1 MHALPIAITLKRRR
15 AFQSF
20 LGVSPAL
27 IAIGLFLIVPILIVI
42 GYSLMEANPYG
53 GVNKVFSSD
62 AYTSLLFERQLD
74 DSLAFADSYL
84 LIALRSIG
92 IAGLTTVITLLVG
105 FPVAVWLAM
114 QPPHRRGLL
123 IFLITVPF
131 WANLLIRTYAWILLL
146 RNTGVINNSLM
157 GLGVIDQ
164 PLQLLYT
171 DGAVLLGLVY
181 TYAPFVVLPIY
192 ATLEKMDIRLLEAAQ
207 DLYAGRIRT
216 LRKVVLPIAKP
227 GIFAGAILTFVP
239 CLGAMIA
246 PELLGGGTRMMLGN
260 LIFRQFSD
268 ARNWPFGAALSL
280 VLMAAVMLVLTVYA
294 LRAGRQRIAK
304 GGAWCGVYSIHTA
317 LGCRIFQ
324 ASVVSASCST
334 YTSTRPSWCWWCSRS
349 TPTSPRP
356 YGPASAWTGTGRR
369 SPTRPCARRRATVC

>member
-1 MHALPIAITLKRRR
+1 MHASSISQHLERRKALR
-15 AFQSF
+15 SV

-62 AYTSLLFERQLD
+62 AYTALLFERQLD
-74 DSLAFADSYL
+74 DSLAFTDSYL

-92 IAGLTTVITLLVG
+92 IAGLTTLITLLIG

-114 QPPHRRGLL
+114 QPVQRRGLL

-157 GLGVIDQ
+157 DLGLIHE

-207 DLYAGRIRT
+207 DLYAGRWRT

-294 LRAGRQRIAK
+294 LRAQRQRTLQE
-304 GGAWCGVYSIHTA
+304 GA
-317 LGCRIFQ
+317 
-324 ASVVSASCST
+324 
-334 YTSTRPSWCWWCSRS
+334 
-349 TPTSPRP
+349 
-356 YGPASAWTGTGRR
+356 
-369 SPTRPCARRRATVC
+369 

>member
-1 MHALPIAITLKRRR
+1 MHRSTRSGAALHERR
-15 AFQSF
+15 QSLRNL

-27 IAIGLFLIVPILIVI
+27 LAIGLFLIVPILLVV

-53 GVNKVFSSD
+53 GVEPVFSTES
-62 AYTSLLFERQLD
+62 YLSLLFERQLD
-74 DSLAFADSYL
+74 DSLAFVDAYL

-92 IAGLTTVITLLVG
+92 IAAATTLVTLLIG

-114 QPPHRRGLL
+114 QPPHKRGLL

-146 RNTGVINNSLM
+146 RETGVVNGTLM
-157 GLGVIDQ
+157 GLGLVDQ

-192 ATLEKMDIRLLEAAQ
+192 ATLEKMDMRLLEAAQ
-207 DLYAGRIRT
+207 DLYAGRWRT
-216 LRKVVLPIAKP
+216 LRKVVLPIARP
-227 GIFAGAILTFVP
+227 GILAGAILTFVP
-239 CLGAMIA
+239 CLGAMVA

-268 ARNWPFGAALSL
+268 ARNWPFGSALAL
-280 VLMAAVMLVLTVYA
+280 VLMAAVMLVLTLYA
-294 LRAGRQRIAK
+294 LRAERVRIAR
-304 GGAWCGVYSIHTA
+304 GGV
-317 LGCRIFQ
+317 
-324 ASVVSASCST
+324 
-334 YTSTRPSWCWWCSRS
+334 
-349 TPTSPRP
+349 
-356 YGPASAWTGTGRR
+356 
-369 SPTRPCARRRATVC
+369 

>member
-1 MHALPIAITLKRRR
+1 MHASSISQHLERRKALR
-15 AFQSF
+15 SV

-62 AYTSLLFERQLD
+62 AYTALLFERQLD
-74 DSLAFADSYL
+74 DSLAFTDSYL

-92 IAGLTTVITLLVG
+92 IAGLTTLITLLIG

-114 QPPHRRGLL
+114 QPVQRRGLL

-157 GLGVIDQ
+157 ELGLIHE

-207 DLYAGRIRT
+207 DLYAGRWRT

-294 LRAGRQRIAK
+294 LRAQRQRTLQE
-304 GGAWCGVYSIHTA
+304 GA
-317 LGCRIFQ
+317 
-324 ASVVSASCST
+324 
-334 YTSTRPSWCWWCSRS
+334 
-349 TPTSPRP
+349 
-356 YGPASAWTGTGRR
+356 
-369 SPTRPCARRRATVC
+369 

>member
-1 MHALPIAITLKRRR
+1 MHASSISQHLERRKALR
-15 AFQSF
+15 SF

-53 GVNKVFSSD
+53 GVNQAFSSD

-74 DSLAFADSYL
+74 DSLAFTDSYL

-92 IAGLTTVITLLVG
+92 IAGLTTVITLLIG

-114 QPPHRRGLL
+114 QPVQRRGLL

-157 GLGVIDQ
+157 DLGLIHE

-207 DLYAGRIRT
+207 DLYAGRWRT

-294 LRAGRQRIAK
+294 LRAQRQRTLQE
-304 GGAWCGVYSIHTA
+304 GA
-317 LGCRIFQ
+317 
-324 ASVVSASCST
+324 
-334 YTSTRPSWCWWCSRS
+334 
-349 TPTSPRP
+349 
-356 YGPASAWTGTGRR
+356 
-369 SPTRPCARRRATVC
+369 

>member
-1 MHALPIAITLKRRR
+1 MHRSTRSGAALHARR
-15 AFQSF
+15 QSLRNL

-27 IAIGLFLIVPILIVI
+27 LAIGLFLIVPILLVV

-53 GVNKVFSSD
+53 GVEPVFSTES
-62 AYTSLLFERQLD
+62 YLSLLFERQLD
-74 DSLAFADSYL
+74 DSLAFVDAYL

-92 IAGLTTVITLLVG
+92 IAAATTLVTLLIG

-114 QPPHRRGLL
+114 QPPHKRGLL

-146 RNTGVINNSLM
+146 RETGVVNGTLM
-157 GLGVIDQ
+157 GLGLVDQ

-192 ATLEKMDIRLLEAAQ
+192 ATLEKMDMRLLEAAQ
-207 DLYAGRIRT
+207 DLYAGRWRT
-216 LRKVVLPIAKP
+216 LRKVVLPIARP
-227 GIFAGAILTFVP
+227 GILAGAILTFVP
-239 CLGAMIA
+239 CLGAMVA

-268 ARNWPFGAALSL
+268 ARNWPFGSALAL
-280 VLMAAVMLVLTVYA
+280 VLMAAVMLVLTLYA
-294 LRAGRQRIAK
+294 LRAERVRIAQ
-304 GGAWCGVYSIHTA
+304 GGV
-317 LGCRIFQ
+317 
-324 ASVVSASCST
+324 
-334 YTSTRPSWCWWCSRS
+334 
-349 TPTSPRP
+349 
-356 YGPASAWTGTGRR
+356 
-369 SPTRPCARRRATVC
+369 

>member
-1 MHALPIAITLKRRR
+1 MHASSISQHLERRKALR
-15 AFQSF
+15 SF

-27 IAIGLFLIVPILIVI
+27 VAIGLFLIVPILIVI

-92 IAGLTTVITLLVG
+92 IAGLTTVITLLIG

-114 QPPHRRGLL
+114 QPVQRRGLL

-157 GLGVIDQ
+157 GLGIIHE

-207 DLYAGRIRT
+207 DLYAGRWRT

-294 LRAGRQRIAK
+294 LRAQRQRTLQE
-304 GGAWCGVYSIHTA
+304 GA
-317 LGCRIFQ
+317 
-324 ASVVSASCST
+324 
-334 YTSTRPSWCWWCSRS
+334 
-349 TPTSPRP
+349 
-356 YGPASAWTGTGRR
+356 
-369 SPTRPCARRRATVC
+369 

>member
-1 MHALPIAITLKRRR
+1 MHRSTRSGAALHERR
-15 AFQSF
+15 QSLRNL

-27 IAIGLFLIVPILIVI
+27 LAIGLFLIVPILLVV

-53 GVNKVFSSD
+53 GVEPVFSTE
-62 AYTSLLFERQLD
+62 AYLSLLFERQLD
-74 DSLAFADSYL
+74 DSLAFVDAYL

-92 IAGLTTVITLLVG
+92 IAAATTLVTLLIG

-114 QPPHRRGLL
+114 QPPHKRGLL

-146 RNTGVINNSLM
+146 RETGVVNGTLV
-157 GLGVIDQ
+157 GLGLIDQ

-192 ATLEKMDIRLLEAAQ
+192 ATLEKMDMRLLEAAQ
-207 DLYAGRIRT
+207 DLYAGRWRT
-216 LRKVVLPIAKP
+216 LRKVVLPIARP
-227 GIFAGAILTFVP
+227 GILAGAILTFVP
-239 CLGAMIA
+239 CLGAMVA

-268 ARNWPFGAALSL
+268 ARNWPFGSALAL
-280 VLMAAVMLVLTVYA
+280 VLMAAVMLVLTLYA
-294 LRAGRQRIAK
+294 LRAERVRIAR
-304 GGAWCGVYSIHTA
+304 GGV
-317 LGCRIFQ
+317 
-324 ASVVSASCST
+324 
-334 YTSTRPSWCWWCSRS
+334 
-349 TPTSPRP
+349 
-356 YGPASAWTGTGRR
+356 
-369 SPTRPCARRRATVC
+369 

>member
-1 MHALPIAITLKRRR
+1 MHRSTLTGAALHARR
-15 AFQSF
+15 QSLRNL

-27 IAIGLFLIVPILIVI
+27 LAIGLFLIVPILLVV

-53 GVNKVFSSD
+53 GVEPVFSTES
-62 AYTSLLFERQLD
+62 YLSLLFERQLD
-74 DSLAFADSYL
+74 DSLAFVDAYL

-92 IAGLTTVITLLVG
+92 IAAATTLVTLLIG

-114 QPPHRRGLL
+114 QPPHKRGLL

-146 RNTGVINNSLM
+146 RETGVVNGALV
-157 GLGVIDQ
+157 GLGLVDQ

-192 ATLEKMDIRLLEAAQ
+192 ATLEKMDMRLLEAAQ
-207 DLYAGRIRT
+207 DLYAGRWRT
-216 LRKVVLPIAKP
+216 LRTVVLPIARP
-227 GIFAGAILTFVP
+227 GILAGAILTFVP
-239 CLGAMIA
+239 CLGAMVA

-268 ARNWPFGAALSL
+268 ARNWPFGSALAL
-280 VLMAAVMLVLTVYA
+280 VLMAAVMLVLTLYA
-294 LRAGRQRIAK
+294 LRAERVRIAR
-304 GGAWCGVYSIHTA
+304 GGV
-317 LGCRIFQ
+317 
-324 ASVVSASCST
+324 
-334 YTSTRPSWCWWCSRS
+334 
-349 TPTSPRP
+349 
-356 YGPASAWTGTGRR
+356 
-369 SPTRPCARRRATVC
+369 

>member
-1 MHALPIAITLKRRR
+1 MHRSTLTGAALHERR
-15 AFQSF
+15 QSLRNL

-27 IAIGLFLIVPILIVI
+27 LAIGLFLIVPILLVV

-53 GVNKVFSSD
+53 GVEPVFSTES
-62 AYTSLLFERQLD
+62 YLSLLFERQLD
-74 DSLAFADSYL
+74 DSLAFVDSYL

-92 IAGLTTVITLLVG
+92 IAAATTLVTLLIG

-114 QPPHRRGLL
+114 QPPHKRGLL

-146 RNTGVINNSLM
+146 RETGVVNGALM
-157 GLGVIDQ
+157 GLGLVDR

-192 ATLEKMDIRLLEAAQ
+192 ATLEKMDMRLLEAAQ
-207 DLYAGRIRT
+207 DLYAGRWRT
-216 LRKVVLPIAKP
+216 LRKVVLPIARP
-227 GIFAGAILTFVP
+227 GILAGAILTFVP
-239 CLGAMIA
+239 CLGAMVA

-268 ARNWPFGAALSL
+268 ARNWPFGSALAL
-280 VLMAAVMLVLTVYA
+280 VLMAAVMLVLTLYA
-294 LRAGRQRIAK
+294 LRAERVRIAR
-304 GGAWCGVYSIHTA
+304 GGV
-317 LGCRIFQ
+317 
-324 ASVVSASCST
+324 
-334 YTSTRPSWCWWCSRS
+334 
-349 TPTSPRP
+349 
-356 YGPASAWTGTGRR
+356 
-369 SPTRPCARRRATVC
+369 

>member
-1 MHALPIAITLKRRR
+1 MNELSTTGGSLERRR
-15 AFQSF
+15 ALRSF

-27 IAIGLFLIVPILIVI
+27 VSIGLFLIVPIFIVVA
-42 GYSLMEANPYG
+42 YSLMQANPYG
-53 GVNKVFSSD
+53 GVNQQFSID
-62 AYTSLLFERQLD
+62 AYVSLLFERQLD

-84 LIALRSIG
+84 VIALRSIG
-92 IAGLTTVITLLVG
+92 IAAATTLITLLVG

-114 QPPHRRGLL
+114 QPAHRRGLL

-146 RNTGVINNSLM
+146 RGTGVVNGTLM
-157 GLGVIDQ
+157 SLGVIHQ
-164 PLQLLYT
+164 PLDLLYT

-192 ATLEKMDIRLLEAAQ
+192 STLEKMDMRLLEAAQ

-216 LRKVVLPIAKP
+216 LRKVVLPIARP
-227 GIFAGAILTFVP
+227 GILAGAILTFVP

-246 PELLGGGTRMMLGN
+246 PELLGGGTKMMLGN

-280 VLMAAVMLVLTVYA
+280 VLMAAVMLVLMFYA
-294 LRAGRQRIAK
+294 MRAERLRIAR
-304 GGAWCGVYSIHTA
+304 GGE
-317 LGCRIFQ
+317 
-324 ASVVSASCST
+324 
-334 YTSTRPSWCWWCSRS
+334 
-349 TPTSPRP
+349 
-356 YGPASAWTGTGRR
+356 
-369 SPTRPCARRRATVC
+369 

>member
-1 MHALPIAITLKRRR
+1 MHASSISQHLERRKALR
-15 AFQSF
+15 SV

-53 GVNKVFSSD
+53 GVNQVFSSD

-74 DSLAFADSYL
+74 DSLAFTDSYL

-92 IAGLTTVITLLVG
+92 IAGLTTLITLLIG

-114 QPPHRRGLL
+114 QPVQRRGLL

-157 GLGVIDQ
+157 GLGVIHE

-294 LRAGRQRIAK
+294 LRAQRQRTLQE
-304 GGAWCGVYSIHTA
+304 GA
-317 LGCRIFQ
+317 
-324 ASVVSASCST
+324 
-334 YTSTRPSWCWWCSRS
+334 
-349 TPTSPRP
+349 
-356 YGPASAWTGTGRR
+356 
-369 SPTRPCARRRATVC
+369 

>member
-1 MHALPIAITLKRRR
+1 MNPTPLVPGARLARRQ
-15 AFQSF
+15 AMQSF

-27 IAIGLFLIVPILIVI
+27 AAIGLFLILPILIVVA
-42 GYSLMEANPYG
+42 YSLMEANPYG
-53 GVNKVFSSD
+53 GVNRVFSGES
-62 AYTSLLFERQLD
+62 YLSLLFERQLD

-84 LIALRSIG
+84 VIALRSVG
-92 IAGLTTVITLLVG
+92 IAAATTLITLLVG

-114 QPPHRRGLL
+114 QPAHRRGLL

-146 RNTGVINNSLM
+146 RGSGVVNNSLM
-157 GLGVIDQ
+157 GLGLISE

-192 ATLEKMDIRLLEAAQ
+192 AWLEKMDMRLLEAAQ
-207 DLYAGRIRT
+207 DLYAGRLRT
-216 LRKVVLPIAKP
+216 LRKVVLPIARP
-227 GIFAGAILTFVP
+227 GILAGAILTFVP

-246 PELLGGGTRMMLGN
+246 PELLGGGTKMMLGN

-280 VLMAAVMLVLTVYA
+280 VLMAAVMLVLTFYA
-294 LRAGRQRIAK
+294 LRAERQRLAR
-304 GGAWCGVYSIHTA
+304 GGV
-317 LGCRIFQ
+317 
-324 ASVVSASCST
+324 
-334 YTSTRPSWCWWCSRS
+334 
-349 TPTSPRP
+349 
-356 YGPASAWTGTGRR
+356 
-369 SPTRPCARRRATVC
+369 

>member
-1 MHALPIAITLKRRR
+1 MHASSISQHLERRKALR
-15 AFQSF
+15 SF

-27 IAIGLFLIVPILIVI
+27 VAISLFLIVPILIVI

-53 GVNKVFSSD
+53 GVNKVLSSD

-92 IAGLTTVITLLVG
+92 IAGLTTVITLLIG

-114 QPPHRRGLL
+114 QPVQRRGLL

-157 GLGVIDQ
+157 GLGVIHE

-207 DLYAGRIRT
+207 DLYAGRWRT

-294 LRAGRQRIAK
+294 LRAQRQK
-304 GGAWCGVYSIHTA
+304 TLHEGA
-317 LGCRIFQ
+317 
-324 ASVVSASCST
+324 
-334 YTSTRPSWCWWCSRS
+334 
-349 TPTSPRP
+349 
-356 YGPASAWTGTGRR
+356 
-369 SPTRPCARRRATVC
+369 

>member
-1 MHALPIAITLKRRR
+1 MHASSISQHLERRKALR
-15 AFQSF
+15 SF

-62 AYTSLLFERQLD
+62 AYTALLFERQLD
-74 DSLAFADSYL
+74 DSLAFTDSYL

-92 IAGLTTVITLLVG
+92 IAGLTTIITLLIG

-114 QPPHRRGLL
+114 QPAHRRGLL

-157 GLGVIDQ
+157 GMGVIHE

-192 ATLEKMDIRLLEAAQ
+192 ATLE
-207 DLYAGRIRT
+207 
-216 LRKVVLPIAKP
+216 
-227 GIFAGAILTFVP
+227 
-239 CLGAMIA
+239 
-246 PELLGGGTRMMLGN
+246 
-260 LIFRQFSD
+260 
-268 ARNWPFGAALSL
+268 
-280 VLMAAVMLVLTVYA
+280 
-294 LRAGRQRIAK
+294 
-304 GGAWCGVYSIHTA
+304 
-317 LGCRIFQ
+317 
-324 ASVVSASCST
+324 
-334 YTSTRPSWCWWCSRS
+334 
-349 TPTSPRP
+349 
-356 YGPASAWTGTGRR
+356 
-369 SPTRPCARRRATVC
+369 

>member
-1 MHALPIAITLKRRR
+1 MHASSISQQQERRKALR
-15 AFQSF
+15 SL

-42 GYSLMEANPYG
+42 AYSLMEANPYG
-53 GVNKVFSSD
+53 GVNRVFSSD
-62 AYTSLLFERQLD
+62 AYSSLLFERQLD

-92 IAGLTTVITLLVG
+92 IAGLTTLITLLIG

-114 QPPHRRGLL
+114 QPVQRRGLL

-157 GLGVIDQ
+157 DLGLIHE

-207 DLYAGRIRT
+207 DLYAGRLRT
-216 LRKVVLPIAKP
+216 LHKVVLPIARP
-227 GIFAGAILTFVP
+227 GILAGAILTFVP

-268 ARNWPFGAALSL
+268 ARNWPFGAALAL
-280 VLMAAVMLVLTVYA
+280 VLMAAVMLVLTLYA
-294 LRAGRQRIAK
+294 LRTQRQRA
-304 GGAWCGVYSIHTA
+304 
-317 LGCRIFQ
+317 Q
-324 ASVVSASCST
+324 QE
-334 YTSTRPSWCWWCSRS
+334 
-349 TPTSPRP
+349 
-356 YGPASAWTGTGRR
+356 
-369 SPTRPCARRRATVC
+369 RA

>member
-1 MHALPIAITLKRRR
+1 MHTSSLSNTLERRKALH
-15 AFQSF
+15 SF

-27 IAIGLFLIVPILIVI
+27 LAIALFLLVPILIVI
-42 GYSLMEANPYG
+42 GYSLMQANPYG
-53 GVNKVFSSD
+53 GVDPVFSSD
-62 AYTSLLFERQLD
+62 AYTALLFERQLD

-84 LIALRSIG
+84 IIALRSIG
-92 IAGLTTVITLLVG
+92 IAGLTTVITLLIG

-114 QPPHRRGLL
+114 QPPQRRGLL

-146 RNTGVINNSLM
+146 RSSGVINNSLM
-157 GLGVIDQ
+157 GLGVIHE
-164 PLQLLYT
+164 PLQMLYT

-192 ATLEKMDIRLLEAAQ
+192 ATLEKMDTRLLEAAQ

-216 LRKVVLPIAKP
+216 LRKVVLPLAKP
-227 GIFAGAILTFVP
+227 GILAGAILTFVP

-246 PELLGGGTRMMLGN
+246 PELLGGGTKMMLGN

-280 VLMAAVMLVLTVYA
+280 VLMAAVMLVLTLYA
-294 LRAGRQRIAK
+294 LRAQRQRVAQ
-304 GGAWCGVYSIHTA
+304 GGV
-317 LGCRIFQ
+317 
-324 ASVVSASCST
+324 
-334 YTSTRPSWCWWCSRS
+334 
-349 TPTSPRP
+349 
-356 YGPASAWTGTGRR
+356 
-369 SPTRPCARRRATVC
+369 

>member
-1 MHALPIAITLKRRR
+1 MNQLSTTAGNSLERRKALH
-15 AFQSF
+15 SF

-27 IAIGLFLIVPILIVI
+27 LSIGLFLIVPIFIVV
-42 GYSLMEANPYG
+42 GYSLMQTNPYG
-53 GVNKVFSSD
+53 GVNQHFSTE
-62 AYTSLLFERQLD
+62 AYVSLLFERQLD

-84 LIALRSIG
+84 TIALRSIG
-92 IAGLTTVITLLVG
+92 IAAATTAITLAVG

-114 QPPHRRGLL
+114 QPAHRRGLL

-146 RNTGVINNSLM
+146 RGTGVVNGTLM
-157 GLGVIDQ
+157 SLGVIHQ
-164 PLQLLYT
+164 PLNLLYT

-192 ATLEKMDIRLLEAAQ
+192 ATLEKMDMRLLEAAQ

-216 LRKVVLPIAKP
+216 LRKVVLPIARP
-227 GIFAGAILTFVP
+227 GILAGAILTFVP

-246 PELLGGGTRMMLGN
+246 PELLGGGTKMMLGN

-280 VLMAAVMLVLTVYA
+280 VLMAAVMLVLMFYA
-294 LRAGRQRIAK
+294 MRAERLRIAR
-304 GGAWCGVYSIHTA
+304 GGE
-317 LGCRIFQ
+317 
-324 ASVVSASCST
+324 
-334 YTSTRPSWCWWCSRS
+334 
-349 TPTSPRP
+349 
-356 YGPASAWTGTGRR
+356 
-369 SPTRPCARRRATVC
+369 

>member
-1 MHALPIAITLKRRR
+1 MHASPITHNLERRR
-15 AFQSF
+15 ALHSF

-27 IAIGLFLIVPILIVI
+27 LAIGLFLLVPILIVI

-53 GVNKVFSSD
+53 GVNKVLSSD

-74 DSLAFADSYL
+74 DSLAFTDSYL
-84 LIALRSIG
+84 VIALRSIG
-92 IAGLTTVITLLVG
+92 IAGLTTLITLLIG

-114 QPPHRRGLL
+114 QPVHRRGLL

-146 RNTGVINNSLM
+146 RNTGVINNSLL
-157 GLGVIDQ
+157 GLGLIDQ

-192 ATLEKMDIRLLEAAQ
+192 ATLEKMDTRLLEAAQ
-207 DLYAGRIRT
+207 DLYAGRLRT
-216 LRKVVLPIAKP
+216 LRKVVLPIARP
-227 GIFAGAILTFVP
+227 GIIAGAILTFVP

-280 VLMAAVMLVLTVYA
+280 VLMAAVMLVLTLYA
-294 LRAGRQRIAK
+294 LRAQRQRVARE
-304 GGAWCGVYSIHTA
+304 GA
-317 LGCRIFQ
+317 
-324 ASVVSASCST
+324 
-334 YTSTRPSWCWWCSRS
+334 
-349 TPTSPRP
+349 
-356 YGPASAWTGTGRR
+356 
-369 SPTRPCARRRATVC
+369 

>member
-1 MHALPIAITLKRRR
+1 MHASSISQHLERRKALR
-15 AFQSF
+15 SV

-53 GVNKVFSSD
+53 GVNQVFSSD

-92 IAGLTTVITLLVG
+92 IAGLTTLITLLIG

-114 QPPHRRGLL
+114 QPVQRRGLL

-157 GLGVIDQ
+157 GLGLIHE

-207 DLYAGRIRT
+207 DLYAGRWRT

-294 LRAGRQRIAK
+294 LRAQRQRTLQE
-304 GGAWCGVYSIHTA
+304 GA
-317 LGCRIFQ
+317 
-324 ASVVSASCST
+324 
-334 YTSTRPSWCWWCSRS
+334 
-349 TPTSPRP
+349 
-356 YGPASAWTGTGRR
+356 
-369 SPTRPCARRRATVC
+369 

>member
-1 MHALPIAITLKRRR
+1 MHRSTRSGAALHARR
-15 AFQSF
+15 QSLRNL

-27 IAIGLFLIVPILIVI
+27 LAIGLFLIVPILLVV

-53 GVNKVFSSD
+53 GVEPVFSTES
-62 AYTSLLFERQLD
+62 YLSLLFERQLD
-74 DSLAFADSYL
+74 DSLAFVDAYL

-92 IAGLTTVITLLVG
+92 IAAATTLVTLLIG

-114 QPPHRRGLL
+114 QPPHKRGLL

-146 RNTGVINNSLM
+146 RETGVVNGTLV
-157 GLGVIDQ
+157 GLGLVDQ

-192 ATLEKMDIRLLEAAQ
+192 ATLEKMDMRLLEAAQ
-207 DLYAGRIRT
+207 DLYAGRWRT
-216 LRKVVLPIAKP
+216 LRKVVLPIARP
-227 GIFAGAILTFVP
+227 GILAGAILTFVP
-239 CLGAMIA
+239 CLGAMVA

-268 ARNWPFGAALSL
+268 ARNWPFGSALAL
-280 VLMAAVMLVLTVYA
+280 VLMAAVMLVLTLYA
-294 LRAGRQRIAK
+294 LRAERVRIAR
-304 GGAWCGVYSIHTA
+304 GGV
-317 LGCRIFQ
+317 
-324 ASVVSASCST
+324 
-334 YTSTRPSWCWWCSRS
+334 
-349 TPTSPRP
+349 
-356 YGPASAWTGTGRR
+356 
-369 SPTRPCARRRATVC
+369 